1 MGPYIDLH
9 PGRETWEENR
19 AWQGCPTI
27 ARTRGGRLFAGWY
40 TGGMFEPCID
50 NFNVLVKSDDGGLTW
65 SKPVLAVYTDRE
77 KRNRNIDIQ
86 LWIDERGRLWVMWTH
101 SPYPED
107 AAPATIRTPFRCNY
121 HADFTGV
128 ELLLCSDPDADELVF
143 EEPRVITKGFL
154 RSKPVILRDG
164 RYLFPAYDWD
174 VADRYMLRFSSDGGE
189 TFRDKPAAK
198 KPDNRVFDETMVYET
213 KEGYL
218 RLLARTIRGY
228 YATSLSTDGGETWSE
243 TEEYEKAPSTRFYI
257 ARLESGRLVYV
268 RNISDTE
275 RTGMKVM
282 LSEDD
287 GRTWIGSLVLDTR
300 PGVSYPDLAEDGKG
314 RLWIVH
320 DRERDNRAHL
330 DRDTWRSG
338 AAKEILLSSVTEEE
352 ILRGETGAGS
362 FTARVIS
369 KGGIDRVEK

>member
-1 MGPYIDLH
+1 MKDYIVVN

-27 ARTRGGRLFAGWY
+27 ARTKGGRLFAGWY

-50 NFNVLVKSDDGGLTW
+50 NFNVLVKSDDGGITW
-65 SKPVLAVYTDRE
+65 SHPILAVYSDRE
-77 KRNRNIDIQ
+77 ERIRNIDIQ
-86 LWIDERGRLWVMWTH
+86 LWTDERGQLWIMWTH
-101 SPYPED
+101 SPYPVD
-107 AAPATIRTPFRCNY
+107 AKPATIRTPFRMNY

-128 ELLLCSDPDADELVF
+128 EMLLCRDPDADKLVF
-143 EEPRVITKGFL
+143 EKPRMITKGFL
-154 RSKPVILRDG
+154 RCKPIILRDG

-174 VADRYMLRFSSDGGE
+174 VPDRYMLRFSSDNGK
-189 TFRDKPAAK
+189 TFIDKPAAK
-198 KPDNRVFDETMVYET
+198 KPDNRVFDETMVFET

-218 RLLARTIRGY
+218 RLIARTVRGY

-243 TEEYEKAPSTRFYI
+243 TEEFEKAPSTRFYI
-257 ARLESGRLVYV
+257 ARLQSGRLVYV

-287 GRTWIGSLVLDTR
+287 GKTWAGSLTLDTR

-314 RLWIVH
+314 RLFIVH

-330 DRDTWRSG
+330 NRETWHSE
-338 AAKEILLSSVTEEE
+338 AAKEILLSSVTEED
-352 ILRGETGAGS
+352 ILGGKIGEDS
-362 FTARVIS
+362 FIARVIS
-369 KGGIDRVEK
+369 KALIDNVEK